1 MNMTI
6 GKLLALVKNV
16 GGQGAGGGGG
26 VQPDWNQYLPD
37 APEYIKNRT
46 HGLELAR
53 EVEQAFTMRSVAS
66 TTANMDM
73 RAQTGTYDLKIGE
86 TYAIVVDGVTYFSE
100 CREVPVEPVTGSDY
114 LNGTEAVRKA
124 IGDKTFATCP
134 FYMYIRGDATGV
146 YKAERHVFAD
156 TGAHNA
162 KVYTTYMTPKLKTLD
177 EKYIPD
183 TIARKSDLESLGGG
197 GGGMKTL
204 IIKNI
209 YKDGTDTYIA
219 SNMTFDEA
227 KEMYMNCEPFLCYD
241 VEVSL
246 EEDGSMNHF
255 NISLA
260 NDVQYYKGNEYWDE
274 HFQINTNGPVYS
286 FYADGSVTAYID

>member
-1 MNMTI
+1 MNMTM

-16 GGQGAGGGGG
+16 GGQGAGGGG
-26 VQPDWNQYLPD
+26 VQPDWNQYFPD

-53 EVEQAFTMRSVAS
+53 EVDTAFAMRKLTNAMADTDKRAS
-66 TTANMDM
+66 TG
-73 RAQTGTYDLKIGE
+73 QYDLLIGE

-114 LNGTEAVRKA
+114 MSGTEAIRKA

-134 FYMYIRGDATGV
+134 FYFYMRGNASGV
-146 YKAERHVFAD
+146 YVAERHVLAD
-156 TGAHNA
+156 SNEHSVQIHRT
-162 KVYTTYMTPKLKTLD
+162 YTAPKLKTLD

-183 TIARKSDLESLGGG
+183 TIARKSDLEGLGGGG

-227 KEMYMNCEPFLCYD
+227 KAMYMNCEPFLCY
-241 VEVSL
+241 EVRIGL
-246 EEDGSMNHF
+246 EEDGSMNGYD
-255 NISLA
+255 IRLA
-260 NDVQYYKGNEYWDE
+260 NIVSYYKGNEYEDE
-274 HFQINTNGPVYS
+274 RFQIETSGPVYS